1 MISNVYI
8 CIVIR
13 YSRAL
18 FITQIP
24 ERDKPILIVCYNLEL
39 TATKNTKK
47 KEDLFINTY
56 LLKFSIRRKVNIRR
70 IL

>member
-47 KEDLFINTY
+47 KKIY
-56 LLKFSIRRKVNIRR
+56 L
-70 IL
+70 